1 MQALTFFQTLRKSA
15 SDQEKEE
22 FLKEALLMSNF
33 RHAHILSL
41 LGVCLDNDPQFIILE
56 LMEGGDLLSFM
67 RACRL
72 SSVSYWSY
80 LLLLTVCTCTSNI
93 QPLWIPYHTF
103 PKHWMSIWPVD
114 GMSKM
119 RWLNVKQC
127 RPWSVCSVWYGSTLF
142 APVYTNVKVLG

>member
-1 MQALTFFQTLRKSA
+1 MSPSAELERMERRYVFFTLQTLRKTA

-33 RHAHILSL
+33 HHEHILSL

-72 SSVSYWSY
+72 SSVSYIFQSG
-80 LLLLTVCTCTSNI
+80 LLKT
-93 QPLWIPYHTF
+93 
-103 PKHWMSIWPVD
+103 
-114 GMSKM
+114 
-119 RWLNVKQC
+119 
-127 RPWSVCSVWYGSTLF
+127 
-142 APVYTNVKVLG
+142 

>member
-1 MQALTFFQTLRKSA
+1 MSLSAELEMMERRYVFFTLQTLRKTA

-33 RHAHILSL
+33 HHEHILSL

-72 SSVSYWSY
+72 SSVSY
-80 LLLLTVCTCTSNI
+80 I
-93 QPLWIPYHTF
+93 F
-103 PKHWMSIWPVD
+103 
-114 GMSKM
+114 
-119 RWLNVKQC
+119 
-127 RPWSVCSVWYGSTLF
+127 
-142 APVYTNVKVLG
+142 